1 MSRHS
6 LSWFVIVHVFLF
18 HVFAFLFTRSS
29 SETLKCL
36 SPPVWLSIVTTGLTH
51 SFILST
57 ICCCL
62 YNSHNLVALLL
73 VASFFSWATAG
84 QWLHPEQ
91 DLRHSESSTNTWR
104 IKRNNNN
111 HIRKTQPQSAC
122 NMLFAFLRKHFF
134 ETAWVKGHYLH
145 INGKESVRCW
155 KLHLYYFLSSELLL
169 ERLGHNGVLLSR

>member
-1 MSRHS
+1 MFKPFVVKPMRIHS
-6 LSWFVIVHVFLF
+6 ILYSMHVLFDLPCLYIHSSWFVIVHVFLF
-18 HVFAFLFTRSS
+18 HVFAFFFTHSS

-36 SPPVWLSIVTTGLTH
+36 SLPVWLSIVTTGLTH

-73 VASFFSWATAG
+73 IASFFSWATAG

-91 DLRHSESSTNTWR
+91 DLRYSECSTNTWR

-111 HIRKTQPQSAC
+111 WWQCP
-122 NMLFAFLRKHFF
+122 
-134 ETAWVKGHYLH
+134 
-145 INGKESVRCW
+145 
-155 KLHLYYFLSSELLL
+155 
-169 ERLGHNGVLLSR
+169 LLSIKITTVNTLF